1 LAPEQFFLY
10 IGQQNQPMDQIEF
23 QHASH
28 RGWIK
33 ELDYFQDEVK
43 IFQNELVKV
52 WQQNIQSYSIQEHIQ
67 EYRSILMKKLIHIDD
82 YRHRILDL
90 ERKMAVGEL
99 DTIASTHAELASLM
113 QAFKEE
119 FETLKTT
126 FHRFVVKHD

>member
-1 LAPEQFFLY
+1 
-10 IGQQNQPMDQIEF
+10 MDQIEF